1 MANHMHKCHNASMP
15 VQITIRNVPDEV
27 RAELAARAALEGKS
41 MQEYLRGELER
52 LAARPSRQDWLRN
65 VRDRKRA
72 AGTRVPPEL
81 ILEQRDADRR

>member
-1 MANHMHKCHNASMP
+1 MQQGHNASMP

-27 RAELAARAALEGKS
+27 RAELAARAALDGKS
-41 MQEYLRGELER
+41 MQEYLREELVR
-52 LAARPSRQDWLRN
+52 LATRPSRQDWLRK

-72 AGTRVPPEL
+72 AGTRVSPDV